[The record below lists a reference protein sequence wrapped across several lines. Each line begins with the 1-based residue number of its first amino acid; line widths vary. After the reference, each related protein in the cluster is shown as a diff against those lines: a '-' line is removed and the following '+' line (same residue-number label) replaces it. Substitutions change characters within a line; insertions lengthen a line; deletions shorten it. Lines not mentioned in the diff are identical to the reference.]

1 MARFR
6 SRFRR
11 MRSGRGFSRRRRRS
25 AFRGP
30 SRRRR
35 NYSGSRNGIMLY

>member
-11 MRSGRGFSRRRRRS
+11 MRSGRGFSRRRRS